1 MQKAKLYLSLLL
13 LTGFFVSGQTGVT
26 VVDSI
31 YSSSLWRSY
40 RLYRPLSYT
49 GSQAYPLVI
58 NMHGYTSNALQQ
70 QYYGNF
76 MPIADTAKF
85 LIVHPQGT
93 KDASN
98 QPYWNAGISP
108 TGANDLLFISQL
120 IDSLKAIYNIDPN
133 AIYST
138 GMSNGGFMSNFL
150 ACNLSNK
157 IAAIAGVTGT
167 MFSTVSPTCNP
178 GRPVPVMH
186 IHGTADGTVPYNGGS
201 GMIAVDTLMKF
212 WRIKNGT
219 NTVPTTSAVPNISLT
234 DGCTADHFL
243 WSGGALGST
252 NELYRVNGGAHTWP
266 GASTIIGV
274 TNQDFNAS
282 VQIWRFFRKYKLNT
296 LSAGVS
302 ELGIQGYDFGISPN
316 PTPDLIKVNTDKA
329 VVISLLDISGK
340 EVITETKQNEIDLSE
355 LNNGMYF
362 LRIKSAGKIIVKK
375 IIKQ

>member
-13 LTGFFVSGQTGVT
+13 LAGFFVSAQTGT
-26 VVDSI
+26 TIVDSI
-31 YSSSLWRSY
+31 YSGSIY
-40 RLYRPLSYT
+40 RTYRFYRPLSYT
-49 GSQAYPLVI
+49 GTQAYPLVI
-58 NMHGYTSNALQQ
+58 NLHGYTSTSFAQ

-93 KDASN
+93 KDGSN

-108 TGANDLLFISQL
+108 TAVNDLQFISQL
-120 IDSLKAIYNIDPN
+120 IDSLKTIYNIDPN
-133 AIYST
+133 SIYST

-167 MFSTVSPTCNP
+167 MFTTVSPTCNP

-186 IHGTADGTVPYNGGS
+186 IHGTADPTVPYNGGT
-201 GMIAVDTLMKF
+201 GTIAVDSLMKF
-212 WRIKNGT
+212 WRIKNNT
-219 NTVPTTSAVPNISLT
+219 NSVPTTSAVPNINTT

-243 WSGGALGST
+243 WSGGTSGST

-266 GASTIIGV
+266 GATIITGV

-282 VQIWRFFRKYKLNT
+282 VEIWRFFRKYKLNT
-296 LSAGVS
+296 LTAVS
-302 ELGIQGYDFGISPN
+302 EFGVNSSEFGVSPN
-316 PTPDLIKVNTDKA
+316 PATNQISIKTDKEFTSS
-329 VVISLLDISGK
+329 IFDIFGK
-340 EVITETKQNEIDLSE
+340 EVVAISNSKTIDISYLSSG
-355 LNNGMYF
+355 LYF
-362 LRIKSAGKIIVKK
+362 LRINSEGNWLTKK
-375 IIKQ
+375 IIKE